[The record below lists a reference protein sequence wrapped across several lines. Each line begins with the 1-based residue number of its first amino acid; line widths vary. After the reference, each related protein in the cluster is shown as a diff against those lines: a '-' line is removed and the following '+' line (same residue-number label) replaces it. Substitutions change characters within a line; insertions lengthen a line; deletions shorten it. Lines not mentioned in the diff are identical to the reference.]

1 MLDVTMKISGK
12 SEFGGEGTIWDETNV
27 IGVTPSIYND
37 TVSVSKNSEI
47 MDEDLKAA
55 IQEAFINIAQ
65 TDEGKEVI
73 SIYNHEGYQKAESSD
88 YDNERKAQ
96 ELVQNQN

>member
-1 MLDVTMKISGK
+1 
-12 SEFGGEGTIWDETNV
+12 
-27 IGVTPSIYND
+27 
-37 TVSVSKNSEI
+37 

>member
-1 MLDVTMKISGK
+1 MK
-12 SEFGGEGTIWDETNV
+12 
-27 IGVTPSIYND
+27 PSNQ
-37 TVSVSKNSEI
+37 KE
-47 MDEDLKAA
+47 L
-55 IQEAFINIAQ
+55 INIAQ
-65 TDEGKEVI
+65 TEEGKEVI